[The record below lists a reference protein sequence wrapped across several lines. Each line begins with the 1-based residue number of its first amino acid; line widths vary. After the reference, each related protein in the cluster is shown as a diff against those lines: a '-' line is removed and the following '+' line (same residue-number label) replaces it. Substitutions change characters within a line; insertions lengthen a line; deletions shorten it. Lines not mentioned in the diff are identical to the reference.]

1 MNDLLPQLD
10 GPRVRLRA
18 LVVDDLP
25 HVQRWRSDPEV
36 TRYWITRV
44 VPTMDDLRDWLQINQ
59 QSGSWTWLIEDE
71 RGIPIGYSDVFGIN
85 IEHRHCELSLM
96 IGERSRWGS
105 GYAKESLMVLLG
117 YLLGDV
123 SVLGAG
129 MHKVT
134 LSVFAENVAARKA
147 YQAWGFREDGV
158 LREDMWYDGRWHDQ
172 ILMSVLAD
180 EFRAVSANKR
190 ANHR

>member
-10 GPRVRLRA
+10 GPRVSLRA

-36 TRYWITRV
+36 TRYWITRD
-44 VPTMDDLRDWLQINQ
+44 VPTLDDLHVWLTSNQ
-59 QSGSWTWLIEDE
+59 QFGSWTWLIEDE
-71 RGIPIGYSDVFGIN
+71 QGIPIGYCDVFGIS

-96 IGERSRWGS
+96 VGEQSRWGS

-123 SVLGAG
+123 SVSGAG
-129 MHKVT
+129 MHKVS

-147 YQAWGFREDGV
+147 YQVWGFQKDGV
-158 LREDMWYDGRWHDQ
+158 LRDDMWYDGRWHDQ
-172 ILMSVLAD
+172 ILMSVLA
-180 EFRAVSANKR
+180 EEYRAVSANSR
-190 ANHR
+190 ADRR